1 MTGAPRLAPRIAAL
15 IPSATLGAKL
25 AADRLRERGIEV
37 IDFGPGEPDFNT
49 PDNVKGAAH
58 RAIDENLSHYLPPL
72 GLPALRRAVAESYG
86 RRYGQPWDQEEVI
99 VGCGA
104 KSVLYLAA
112 MALLSP
118 GDEAIIPSPYWVSFP
133 EQVVLAGAT
142 PVILPTAEREGF
154 VPRAERA
161 AALVTARTRA
171 IILCSPSNPTGTIIP
186 QDEVDRFA
194 ALARERDLVLIYDE
208 TSEHFLYGGRKHTT
222 PALSPPGIRE
232 RLLLVSSVSK
242 TYAMTGYRVGYGVG
256 PKRLIGAMGAL
267 QSHDATHAS
276 AVAQAAAAEA
286 LGGPQFSV
294 SVMLAEYA
302 KRREVILEGL
312 EGIPGVTCHA
322 PEGAFY
328 VVPGVAGLCERLGA
342 RDSAALAKLLLEV
355 HGVAVVAGEAFGT
368 PGYIRLSYALSVDRI
383 REGIDRIR
391 RAAG

>member
-1 MTGAPRLAPRIAAL
+1 MTGGLRLSQRIAAMT
-15 IPSATLGAKL
+15 PSATLGAKL
-25 AADRLRERGIEV
+25 AAERLRERGIEV

-49 PDNVKGAAH
+49 PENVKGAAH
-58 RAIDENLSHYLPPL
+58 RAIDANLSHYLPPL
-72 GLPALRRAVAESYG
+72 GLPALRRAVADSY
-86 RRYGQPWDQEEVI
+86 RRRHGQTWEPEEVI

-142 PVILPTAEREGF
+142 PVLLPTIEREGF

-161 AALVTARTRA
+161 AALVTPRTRA

-194 ALARERDLVLIYDE
+194 TLAREKDLVLVYDE
-208 TSEHFLYGGRKHTT
+208 TYEHFLYGGRKHTT
-222 PALSPPGIRE
+222 PALSPSGVRE

-256 PKRLIGAMGAL
+256 PKALIGAMGAL
-267 QSHDATHAS
+267 QTHDATHAT

-286 LGGPQFSV
+286 IGGPQESV
-294 SVMLAEYA
+294 SMMLAEYA
-302 KRREVILEGL
+302 RRRDVILGGL
-312 EGIPGVTCHA
+312 AGIPGVTCHE

-328 VVPGVAGLCERLGA
+328 VYPGVAGLCARLGVK
-342 RDSAALAKLLLEV
+342 DSAELAKLLLEV

-368 PGYIRLSYALSVDRI
+368 PGYIRLSYALSVERI
-383 REGIDRIR
+383 REGIDRMR
-391 RAAG
+391 RLAG